1 MFCSIKSNP
10 STISNTILGSGK
22 FGFVIKAETETGHF
36 KAIKNLYI
44 YDEVANS
51 NIDIISKICDDHTTL
66 STHKH
71 DNIYEILKIE
81 TGEVKASHLKKL
93 RKLVPSSECSEHGKK
108 MLELVKI
115 LLSRIKNT
123 QVINLQIHMK
133 FYNTSLR
140 IFLDME
146 PNTERNE
153 YSEYKVVQDILD
165 GLIFLH
171 ENFIYHGDIR
181 PENIFILI
189 PSIQSGKNAPV
200 AIISDVGLSSSF
212 MCNAQCL
219 STQAKLKKYPAR
231 GLEENKPRVD
241 IFYTGCVALE
251 VFQIVEQ
258 FSQNSLIN
266 KILYQDGTEL
276 IKTHGLVKNSKE
288 LIETFL
294 CSTIVSDISSIK
306 LELSA
311 SLVATSLELSD
322 RLRKCDEGDII
333 LLQPGQYVGPFY
345 LDKKNIKLFA
355 ANCYVS
361 LKPKDD
367 SYDPIVHITSDGVS
381 LEGIKLDMK
390 DRPNST
396 GIMVNGDSVKIKDL
410 NSYGGFN
417 SVLLCG
423 KGPYLENIN
432 IESSFNGIQVDC
444 DGGLFKHIS
453 LRDHITGVEIDG
465 SNNEL
470 YDIELEDTNVGVK
483 LVNGNKLV
491 NLKYKKSKPIGKCV
505 VTWYKDGTPSPP
517 PVFAAVEGLLSSDII
532 CREGNPS
539 RGKDLGKTSGP
550 NANKLTVII
559 YLQMVQ
565 IAKVNV

>member
-423 KGPYLENIN
+423 K
-432 IESSFNGIQVDC
+432 
-444 DGGLFKHIS
+444 
-453 LRDHITGVEIDG
+453 
-465 SNNEL
+465 
-470 YDIELEDTNVGVK
+470 
-483 LVNGNKLV
+483 
-491 NLKYKKSKPIGKCV
+491 CV

-550 NANKLTVII
+550 NANKLTLTPTSSTSINRYSDDDPHLIGDIDKICITSPNYKTAMLSSTTVTMGSTNTTWTKEEVSQIS
-559 YLQMVQ
+559 LMVRS
-565 IAKVNV
+565 IKWYSVRVTICAVTLPGLF

>member
-417 SVLLCG
+417 SVLLCAM
-423 KGPYLENIN
+423 L
-432 IESSFNGIQVDC
+432 SSTTVTMGSTNTTWTKEEVSQ
-444 DGGLFKHIS
+444 IS
-453 LRDHITGVEIDG
+453 LFWPTKEGSRVKDAIEGKLVNAMNQTHGVLSIYQQLLAELDIPIDKRTELERKYHQCPQIVGTYSLLKDLVEAVCGCKGKICTIGMFLDAIDKTGWINASDTIVAANWAEIDG
-465 SNNEL
+465 L
-470 YDIELEDTNVGVK
+470 DR
-483 LVNGNKLV
+483 
-491 NLKYKKSKPIGKCV
+491 PV
-505 VTWYKDGTPSPP
+505 V
-517 PVFAAVEGLLSSDII
+517 L
-532 CREGNPS
+532 R
-539 RGKDLGKTSGP
+539 
-550 NANKLTVII
+550 
-559 YLQMVQ
+559 
-565 IAKVNV
+565 